1 MKTLRQILCSKISE
15 DDWQQTII
23 DCLRQF
29 GWTVAHFRA
38 AKTEKGW
45 RTPVQ
50 ADGKGFPDIIALKS
64 RFNGHET
71 QQLVVE
77 CKSENGKVTKDQ
89 QKWLDLFAH
98 VPCAIVKIWR
108 PSDWDEVL
116 ATARM

>member
-71 QQLVVE
+71 QQLVVQE
-77 CKSENGKVTKDQ
+77 
-89 QKWLDLFAH
+89 
-98 VPCAIVKIWR
+98 
-108 PSDWDEVL
+108 
-116 ATARM
+116 